1 MVKGNKYFETENWK
15 QMSAQLKSKE
25 WKEVAKIVREMKN
38 EFIEKVKAAEKI
50 ATVEKRKKKQKKTEK
65 CLQLLELIKMHGGP
79 ITTNELE
86 KLDQITEAQLI
97 SEVRYLRQT
106 LAPNIRE
113 KRKVGNKFEKFS
125 REELKN
131 QILNVLK
138 PETDYVEDID
148 TLLLAT
154 MKDKIADGHEDDNKE
169 DDVIGKL
176 VIAEGVLGE
185 RKVGLVMSEEAIQLY
200 HLTRYGFE
208 PDDLKDALKDWK
220 VVSEIEDYDFITK
233 RTGVYLRCSVKVT

>member
-1 MVKGNKYFETENWK
+1 M
-15 QMSAQLKSKE
+15 QMQ
-25 WKEVAKIVREMKN
+25 MN
-38 EFIEKVKAAEKI
+38 
-50 ATVEKRKKKQKKTEK
+50 
-65 CLQLLELIKMHGGP
+65 GGP

-154 MKDKIADGHEDDNKE
+154 MKDKIADADEHEDDNKE
-169 DDVIGKL
+169 DDVIIGKL

-220 VVSEIEDYDFITK
+220 VVSEIEDYNFITK
-233 RTGVYLRCSVKVT
+233 RTGVYLRCSVKMT